1 MVLLT
6 IEVKGMIEVDGSFGE
21 GGGQLLRYSIAI
33 SAILGVPIK
42 VFNIRAKRTNP
53 GLRPQHMTAVK
64 LIASIVDAEIEGL
77 KVGSMTVTFKPKTSP
92 KGGNYNMDI
101 GTAGS
106 ISLVLQASLPV
117 LTFATSMVTLRMTG
131 GTSVRWS
138 PPIPY
143 FKEVLLPLFK
153 KMGVNA
159 EVKILRRGFYPRG
172 GGFVETRIKPADSL
186 SPIKMDKFNEIKE
199 IRGISYC
206 SNLPS
211 HIAVRQAN
219 SAKQVLRKA
228 GYEDVEIEID
238 TKTPSPGRGS
248 GIVLWAITDTGIVGG
263 DSIGERGKKAEIVGQ
278 EAAEKLIKALR
289 NKVPVDDYALDNL
302 IIYMSLAKGESYI
315 VAKELTS
322 HAETA
327 MKLCGD
333 IARAKFTVEKEN
345 NYIKIFC
352 KGVGV
357 SRKYKISHNEF

>member
-21 GGGQLLRYSIAI
+21 GGGQLLRYSVAL
-33 SAILGVPIK
+33 SAILGAPIK
-42 VFNIRAKRTNP
+42 VFNIRAKRANP
-53 GLRPQHMTAVK
+53 GLRPQHMTAIK

-77 KVGSMTVTFKPKTSP
+77 KVGSMTVTFKPKTPP

-117 LTFATSMVTLRMTG
+117 LTFATSMVTLRMIG

-138 PPIPY
+138 PPVPY

-172 GGFVETRIKPADSL
+172 GGLVETRVKPVDSL

-211 HIAVRQAN
+211 HVAVRQAN

-238 TKTPSPGRGS
+238 TKTPSPGKGS
-248 GIVLWAITDTGIVGG
+248 GIVLWAVTDTGIVGG

-289 NKVPVDDYALDNL
+289 SKVPVDDHALDNL

-352 KGVGV
+352 KGIGV
-357 SRKYKISHNEF
+357 SRKFK